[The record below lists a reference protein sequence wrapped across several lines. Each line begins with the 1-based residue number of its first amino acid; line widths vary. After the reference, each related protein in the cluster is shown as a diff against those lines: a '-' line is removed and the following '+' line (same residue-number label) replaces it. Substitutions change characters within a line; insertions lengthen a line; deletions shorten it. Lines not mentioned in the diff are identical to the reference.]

1 MCRYAT
7 REIELIYS
15 KVKLV
20 NILYAHADSGFSV
33 PRSQGCRITMM
44 NGAAISYSYT
54 SARHTTTDDSTVAAE
69 LTEGHFASSDV
80 MGFRTLISEVG
91 CFQEEPTVLYQDNQ
105 PAIKIANNRGSLARK
120 SKAMDIRV
128 FGIRNRIED
137 RAVRTQYLTTLE
149 MVADL
154 GTKAL
159 DNKTFVYLRD
169 LMNGYALGVSC
180 RSWS

>member
-1 MCRYAT
+1 
-7 REIELIYS
+7 
-15 KVKLV
+15 
-20 NILYAHADSGFSV
+20 V

-105 PAIKIANNRGSLARK
+105 PAIKTANNRGSLARII
-120 SKAMDIRV
+120 SQRRWI
-128 FGIRNRIED
+128 FGCSASAI
-137 RAVRTQYLTTLE
+137 ASRTVL
-149 MVADL
+149 
-154 GTKAL
+154 
-159 DNKTFVYLRD
+159 
-169 LMNGYALGVSC
+169 
-180 RSWS
+180 